1 VSPEVFSYGEAINTN
16 INNLFNYANYINGE
30 SSFSTHQGV
39 KGLEFDRVM
48 AILDDDEAGGFLFS
62 YSKLLGIKELSER
75 DLENETQGL
84 DSAISRTRR
93 LFYVICSRAEQS
105 LAVVCYT
112 KEPNTLKDNLIE
124 KKWFDQEEIY
134 SI

>member
-1 VSPEVFSYGEAINTN
+1 
-16 INNLFNYANYINGE
+16 E

-62 YSKLLGIKELSER
+62 YNKLLGIKELSER

-93 LFYVICSRAEQS
+93 LFYVICSRAKQS

-112 KEPNTLKDNLIE
+112 KEPNTLKDKLIE

-134 SI
+134 LI